1 MNKIRLSD
9 IAREAGVSTASVS
22 NALKRKGGVNP
33 EKAEEIRSLA
43 ARMGYNTAGD
53 GERRRMR
60 FVIYKKHGKVVMDT
74 AFFAQLF
81 EGVQYECRRLNCD
94 LMINNVRAGD
104 DISHF
109 MDMPML
115 LLATEMT
122 SEDLKPFK
130 ALSHPLLLLDSDF
143 KYEYI
148 SNVSIDNTEA
158 GYIAGREF
166 VAKGHRKIGF
176 LDSSLGFNNMN
187 DRFAGLKEAL
197 GEHGLEPFSRVK
209 LEPTVEGAERDM
221 AEYLSGRPELP
232 TAFFA
237 GNDIIAVGAS
247 MALKRAGYRLP
258 DDLSI
263 IGMDDM
269 PMCRV
274 VEPMLS
280 TVKVDKQRLG
290 ALAVSRL
297 IEIIEG
303 KNYVLRTRMGVN
315 YIERDSVKQL

>member
-1 MNKIRLSD
+1 MNKVRLSD

-33 EKAEEIRSLA
+33 EKAEEIRYLA
-43 ARMGYNTAGD
+43 ARMGYNTTGD

-60 FVIYKKHGKVVMDT
+60 FVIDKKHGKVVMDT

-94 LMINNVRAGD
+94 LMINHVRAGD

-115 LLATEMT
+115 LLATEMN

-130 ALSHPLLLLDSDF
+130 AINHPLLLLDSDF
-143 KYEYI
+143 RYETV
-148 SNVSIDNTEA
+148 SNVSIDNCEA
-158 GYIAGREF
+158 GYIAGREL
-166 VAKGHRKIGF
+166 VSKGHKKIGF
-176 LDSSLGFNNMN
+176 LDSALGFNNMS
-187 DRFAGLKEAL
+187 DRFTGFRQAL
-197 GEHGLEPFSRVK
+197 GESGLEPFARVK
-209 LEPTVEGAERDM
+209 LEPTVDGADRDM
-221 AEYLSGRPELP
+221 TAYLQSKPELP

-237 GNDIIAVGAS
+237 GNDIIAVGVS
-247 MALKRAGYRLP
+247 MALKRAGLRLP

-274 VEPMLS
+274 VEPTLS

-297 IEIIEG
+297 IEIMEG
-303 KNYVLRTRMGVN
+303 KNYVLRTRMGVS
-315 YIERDSVKQL
+315 YIERGSVRQL